1 MADKVG
7 GVKQFKPKKKS
18 LKSLAA
24 LAGGTYGYNETPSI
38 TGTVFGKENESI
50 LGDIGLE
57 VGAIKAAEKM
67 LKGTGK
73 KIMSRLALGS
83 VPGIGTAAAGGLLL
97 GDAASIG
104 KELYSMTPK
113 ERKNF
118 LEAIKSL
125 PAAGKNLFKQNRKKT
140 QTRLQREK
148 NRSKALFNPTKK
160 ELLKRS
166 KRVVRKKGGKVG
178 RPKGVGC
185 ATKGFGKAMKRGK

>member
-1 MADKVG
+1 
-7 GVKQFKPKKKS
+7 
-18 LKSLAA
+18 
-24 LAGGTYGYNETPSI
+24 
-38 TGTVFGKENESI
+38 
-50 LGDIGLE
+50 
-57 VGAIKAAEKM
+57 
-67 LKGTGK
+67 
-73 KIMSRLALGS
+73 
-83 VPGIGTAAAGGLLL
+83 
-97 GDAASIG
+97 
-104 KELYSMTPK
+104 MTPK

-185 ATKGFGKAMKRGK
+185 AIRGYGKAMKRGK